1 MSRQPLKNI
10 KVLIPR
16 PVGQA
21 DDFSGKL
28 TELGAHPII
37 FPLIKVEPINQ
48 EELGETYST
57 GHFDWVLFTSK
68 VAVKYF
74 FEVIRPEDMSSKIA
88 VVGTSTK
95 KEVEKLGLQVTF
107 TPSAATA
114 KKLVKEI
121 PLNKGE
127 KVLVPRSK
135 IAGTS
140 VIDTLKKRGIKV
152 TEIAT
157 YNNTSVEYTKDQVDD
172 VFGENINVITF
183 TSGSTVESF
192 MKLLRQYKIKLGT
205 QHIVSIGPSTTSAAK
220 KMHLNVDITAQEHNV
235 DGLIE
240 AIKSLYQ

>member
-1 MSRQPLKNI
+1 LSKQPLKNI

-16 PVGQA
+16 PIGLA
-21 DDFSGKL
+21 DEFSDKL
-28 TELGAHPII
+28 LALGAQPVI
-37 FPLIKVEPINQ
+37 FPLIKVDPINQ
-48 EELGETYST
+48 EELKST
-57 GHFDWVLFTSK
+57 HQSHQFDWILFTSS

-74 FEVIRPEDMSSKIA
+74 FESISPKDVVSKIA

-95 KEVEKLGLQVTF
+95 KEVEKLGLTVGF

-127 KVLVPRSK
+127 KLLIPRSK
-135 IAGTS
+135 IAGAS
-140 VIDTLKKRGIKV
+140 IIELLKKRGMKV
-152 TEIAT
+152 TELAI
-157 YNNTSVEYTKDQVDD
+157 YNNTPVEYSKEEVDA
-172 VFGENINVITF
+172 VFKENINVITF

-192 MKLLRQYKIKLGT
+192 MKLLRTYKIKLDS

-220 KMHLNVDITAQEHNV
+220 KMRLDVDVTAEEHNT

-240 AIKSLYQ
+240 AILNLYQ